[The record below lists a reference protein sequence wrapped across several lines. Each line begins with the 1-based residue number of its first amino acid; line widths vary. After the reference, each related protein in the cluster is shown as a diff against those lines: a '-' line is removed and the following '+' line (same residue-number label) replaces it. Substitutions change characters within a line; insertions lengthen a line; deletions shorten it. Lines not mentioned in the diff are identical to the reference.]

1 MLEVIDERADTVA
14 DPPPIVIEGELGG
27 TSSAEGMDLDINLVK
42 PGPADKS

>member
-1 MLEVIDERADTVA
+1 MA

-27 TSSAEGMDLDINLVK
+27 TSSAEGMGMGLDINLVK